1 MACIQYPRKER
12 GGVSMGGPVQPTIY
26 KEPLKEI
33 FTKKKERVEEGD
45 ITHLIR
51 NEPSRINDAITNWQK
66 GKNMMVEVDYQNRA
80 PQTTTMHFGS
90 ASNPYKINKSFRPPE
105 YGLLDLQ
112 PLSRQKRPYVAGQ
125 TNIGS
130 GITRDDHSEIRMD
143 QSQINFS
150 IGADRD
156 HYEATA
162 MPAKEMG
169 IYYDNFTYKDMVN
182 DEYVTKHVL
191 SQLKGMESVELQKFF
206 QYENTPN
213 GIVLTPLSFSV
224 ISSVMG
230 PQDTSSHHL
239 SDVGSHVKEIVHIG
253 QGTNQAG
260 PMTYS
265 KPDIQTTVFIH
276 EDGGLR
282 YGVTS
287 NQNGRGGETTPIDS
301 SSFVTERISYGQG
314 TNQMGQPFIDGQRHV
329 SGVESHLGQELRVGQ
344 GTNQM
349 GQPFIDGQRHVSGVE
364 SHLVQ
369 AISVGQGTN
378 QMGQPFIDGQRHVS
392 GIESHLGQAM
402 SVGQGTNQMGQPFI
416 EGQRH
421 LSGIDAHIGNELQTG
436 KGTNQAG
443 VHMVTHNE
451 HHDKMKDILLK
462 NMTSSVSIV
471 IQQPSGHE
479 QSIQGTIHDKI
490 NIVVHS
496 AKGQPIVLAR
506 ENGEPIRLKEYTWKF
521 VKSAS
526 GADKFIIQVDH
537 AELELE
543 RKAELYSVS
552 SNPGQ
557 AVIQPEA
564 EEINLRRD
572 VRHTSAVTN
581 VGIAGDIDRVDESF
595 MRRVEKTTHYTDH
608 RTDAN
613 TFSMDRPL
621 PNMAIKSHES
631 SKKQHLSNIMLKQSE
646 GRF

>member
-1 MACIQYPRKER
+1 
-12 GGVSMGGPVQPTIY
+12 MGGPVQPTIY

-105 YGLLDLQ
+105 FGLLDLQ

-125 TNIGS
+125 TNSGS
-130 GITRDDHSEIRMD
+130 SITRDDRSEIRMD
-143 QSQINFS
+143 QSEINFS

-169 IYYDNFTYKDMVN
+169 IYYDNFTYKDMLN

-224 ISSVMG
+224 TSSMMG

-239 SDVGSHVKEIVHIG
+239 SDVGSHVKEIVHIA

-282 YGVTS
+282 YGVSS

-301 SSFVTERISYGQG
+301 SSFVTERIIYGQG
-314 TNQMGQPFIDGQRHV
+314 TNQMGQPFIDGQRYL
-329 SGVESHLGQELRVGQ
+329 SGVDSHLGQAMLVGQ

-349 GQPFIDGQRHVSGVE
+349 GQPFIDGQRY
-364 SHLVQ
+364 L
-369 AISVGQGTN
+369 
-378 QMGQPFIDGQRHVS
+378 S

-416 EGQRH
+416 DDQRH

-443 VHMVTHNE
+443 VQMVTHNE

-496 AKGQPIVLAR
+496 AKGQPITLAR

-526 GADKFIIQVDH
+526 GSDKFIIQVDH

-613 TFSMDRPL
+613 TFTMDRPL
-621 PNMAIKSHES
+621 PNMAIKTHES
-631 SKKQHLSNIMLKQSE
+631 NKKQHLSNIMLKQSE

>member
-80 PQTTTMHFGS
+80 PQTTTMNFGA

-105 YGLLDLQ
+105 FGLLDLQ

-143 QSQINFS
+143 NSEISFS
-150 IGADRD
+150 IGADRE

-182 DEYVTKHVL
+182 DEYVTKQVL

-224 ISSVMG
+224 TSSVMG

-239 SDVGSHVKEIVHIG
+239 SDVGSHVKEVVHIA

-301 SSFVTERISYGQG
+301 SSFVTERIVYGQG

-329 SGVESHLGQELRVGQ
+329 SGVESHLGQEIRVGQ

-349 GQPFIDGQRHVSGVE
+349 GQPFIDGQRNLPGVE
-364 SHLVQ
+364 SHLGQ

-378 QMGQPFIDGQRHVS
+378 QMGQPFIDGQRH
-392 GIESHLGQAM
+392 M
-402 SVGQGTNQMGQPFI
+402 
-416 EGQRH
+416 
-421 LSGIDAHIGNELQTG
+421 SGIDAHIGSQLQTG

-443 VHMVTHNE
+443 VQMVTHNE
-451 HHDKMKDILLK
+451 HHDKIKDILLK
-462 NMTSSVSIV
+462 NMTTSVSIV

-496 AKGQPIVLAR
+496 AKGQPITLAR

-581 VGIAGDIDRVDESF
+581 VGIAGDVERVDESF

-613 TFSMDRPL
+613 TFTMDRPL
-621 PNMAIKSHES
+621 SNMAIKSHES
-631 SKKQHLSNIMLKQSE
+631 NKKQHISNIMLKQSE

>member
-26 KEPLKEI
+26 KEPLKEV

-80 PQTTTMHFGS
+80 PQTTTMDFGS
-90 ASNPYKINKSFRPPE
+90 ASNPYKVNKAFRPPE
-105 YGLLDLQ
+105 FGLLDLQ

-143 QSQINFS
+143 NSEINFS

-182 DEYVTKHVL
+182 DDYVTKHVL

-224 ISSVMG
+224 TSSVAG
-230 PQDTSSHHL
+230 PQDTSANHL
-239 SDVGSHVKEIVHIG
+239 SDVGSHVKEVLNIA

-265 KPDIQTTVFIH
+265 KPDQLTSVFIH

-282 YGVTS
+282 YGVSS
-287 NQNGRGGETTPIDS
+287 NQNGLGGETTPIDS
-301 SSFVTERISYGQG
+301 SSFVTDRIIYGQG
-314 TNQMGQPFIDGQRHV
+314 TNQMGQQFIDGQRHL
-329 SGVESHLGQELRVGQ
+329 SGVESHLGQAMAVGQ

-349 GQPFIDGQRHVSGVE
+349 GQHFIDGQRHLSGVE
-364 SHLVQ
+364 SHLGQ
-369 AISVGQGTN
+369 ALTVGQGTN
-378 QMGQPFIDGQRHVS
+378 QMGQQFIDGQRHLS
-392 GIESHLGQAM
+392 GVESHLGQALT
-402 SVGQGTNQMGQPFI
+402 V
-416 EGQRH
+416 
-421 LSGIDAHIGNELQTG
+421 G

-443 VHMVTHNE
+443 VQMVNHNE

-462 NMTSSVSIV
+462 NMTTSVSIV

-496 AKGQPIVLAR
+496 AKGQPITLAR

-543 RKAELYSVS
+543 RKAELYSMS

-557 AVIQPEA
+557 AVIQPNA

-581 VGIAGDIDRVDESF
+581 VGMAGDIDRVDESF
-595 MRRVEKTTHYTDH
+595 MRRVEKITHYTDH

-613 TFSMDRPL
+613 SFSMDRQL
-621 PNMAIKSHES
+621 PNMAIKTHES
-631 SKKQHLSNIMLKQSE
+631 SKKQHISNIMLRQSE